1 MGKAK
6 ALIVAAGMLFTLAYL
21 GFSSLRFGQVGPM
34 GLSQALSQA
43 NLAVHGQL
51 VGSFAMESDKLTMV
65 AWPVKDGIYG
75 WVGFSRNSAQPVTT
89 FVQEVCGGNIASC
102 ATMSDLV
109 NHLLSKGWT
118 MLSSP
123 TEVDPKIIQGL
134 SQAAS
139 WLGVVQWVGMS
150 DATFIVLPAGP
161 LFEFITPYTTKVQS

>member
-6 ALIVAAGMLFTLAYL
+6 ALIVGAGMLFVMVYL

-51 VGSFAMESDKLTMV
+51 VGSFAMQSDKLTMI
-65 AWPVKDGIYG
+65 AWPVKDGVYG

-123 TEVDPKIIQGL
+123 TEVDSKIVQGL
-134 SQAAS
+134 AQAAS

-150 DATFIVLPAGP
+150 DATFIFLPAGSMYELLP
-161 LFEFITPYTTKVQS
+161 PSAMKVQS